1 MLWRHVLVGAT
12 VTSIEPS
19 PRGNVLVLASPA
31 FAAKFKSES
40 LRVEFRGGVPRVV
53 RPGETVQISLSEW
66 HVTHT
71 LVLTASDEPHVLAFT
86 ATSRANPEEICM
98 LHISPVGTLGR
109 IETPAGQ
116 VLSMM
121 KLSSVAQS
129 SIFKEN
135 AMVPTAELNR
145 RKKVGLKN
153 LRTTLAAAGFKGSEA
168 FQHRERE
175 NFAQAI
181 ELINSRWNTHVGVA
195 FHFVMH
201 VRFGDFRKT
210 NVRSLASLHGPPLRP
225 GFQRTSHELLG
236 GAFPGGAGGLAK
248 PDELHFSVGQDT
260 TVEKLDELL
269 QTAFTQRILPW
280 LDSIEDVDSAV
291 RVLSSEKQGDHESEC
306 GFLLAAAGR
315 QEDAR
320 EYLRKVPMAPDMMQ
334 RSLKNYGILLEL

>member
-12 VTSIEPS
+12 VTTIEPS
-19 PRGNVLVLASPA
+19 PRGNVLVLVSPA
-31 FAAKFKSES
+31 FVAKFKTDT

-53 RPGETVQISLSEW
+53 RPGETTQVSLSEW

-71 LVLTASDEPHVLAFT
+71 LVLTASDEPHILAFT
-86 ATSRANPEEICM
+86 ATSRANPEETCI

-109 IETPAGQ
+109 IETPTGQ

-135 AMVPTAELNR
+135 ALVPTAELNR

-175 NFAQAI
+175 SFAQAI

-236 GAFPGGAGGLAK
+236 G
-248 PDELHFSVGQDT
+248 DELHFSVGQDT

-291 RVLSSEKQGDHESEC
+291 RVLSSEKQGDHEAEC

-315 QEDAR
+315 ADDAR
-320 EYLRKVPMAPDMMQ
+320 KFLRKVPMAPDMMQ
-334 RSLKNYGILLEL
+334 RSLKNYGISLEL

>member
-12 VTSIEPS
+12 VTAIEPS
-19 PRGNVLVLASPA
+19 PRGNVLVLAAPS
-31 FAAKFKSES
+31 FAEKFKAEA

-53 RPGETVQISLSEW
+53 RAGETVGVSLSEW
-66 HVTHT
+66 HVTHS
-71 LVLTASDEPHVLAFT
+71 LVLTTTDDPHLLTFT
-86 ATSRANPEEICM
+86 ATSRQNPEETCA

-135 AMVPTAELNR
+135 ALVPTAELNR

-181 ELINSRWNTHVGVA
+181 ELVNSRWNTHVGVA

-210 NVRSLASLHGPPLRP
+210 NVRSLQSLLGPPLRP
-225 GFQRTSHELLG
+225 GFQRSSYDVLRGVVH
-236 GAFPGGAGGLAK
+236 PGIEASE
-248 PDELHFSVGQDT
+248 PSFTVGQET
-260 TVEKLDELL
+260 TVEKLDEQL

-280 LDSIEDVDSAV
+280 LDSIDDVDSAV
-291 RVLSSEKQGDHESEC
+291 RVLSTEKQGDHDAEC

-315 QEDAR
+315 ADEAR
-320 EYLRKVPMAPDMMQ
+320 TFLRRVPMAPDMMQ
-334 RSLKNYGILLEL
+334 RSLKNYGISLTL

>member
-19 PRGNVLVLASPA
+19 PRGNVLVLASPL
-31 FAAKFKSES
+31 FAEKFKADS

-53 RPGETVQISLSEW
+53 RPGETVAVSLSEW

-86 ATSRANPEEICM
+86 ATSRANPEETCA

-135 AMVPTAELNR
+135 ALVPTAELNR

-175 NFAQAI
+175 SFAQAI

-236 GAFPGGAGGLAK
+236 DAASNDGKTG
-248 PDELHFSVGQDT
+248 ELYFTVGQET

-291 RVLSSEKQGDHESEC
+291 RVLSTEKQGDHDAEC

-315 QEDAR
+315 ADEAR
-320 EYLRKVPMAPDMMQ
+320 TYLRRVPMAPDMMQ
-334 RSLKNYGILLEL
+334 RSLKNYGISLTL